1 MNTRHTILGIVI
13 CIAQCGYAQ
22 NNAHQTNFDKFVKQM
37 NKDFDDFRSQINE
50 EYADFV
56 RNPWREFEGCKPV
69 PQPKQLPV
77 PPVVLP
83 KGDELKPIENKPIV
97 IEEIIKP
104 IPVPVQPEPI
114 EPIKEQPVEDANRV
128 SLKLF
133 GTACSV
139 RLDKSTRIKL
149 AACDENAIADGIKQL
164 SQGEYDNLILDC
176 LALRTK
182 MQLCD
187 WAYLQ
192 LLLNV
197 GEAVCGKGTNEAVL
211 LTSYVFM
218 QSGYK
223 MRLAMADGKLF
234 MLYASRHQVYEK
246 PYYTLDGE
254 GFYGV
259 AELPRSLRICQAKFP
274 KEKSLSLLI
283 PKQPKLSEQLS
294 ETRTITS
301 KRYGDVS
308 FTSSINKN
316 LIEFYNTY
324 PASELND
331 NPTTHW
337 TMYANTPMSQNV
349 VQSVYPVLQEKL
361 KGLSQKEAVERLLN
375 LVQTGLV
382 YDFDDKIWG
391 YDRTFFAEE
400 SLFYPYCD
408 CEDRSVLLTRMVRDL
423 LGLKCILVY
432 YPGHLASAVSF
443 PGEEVSGDYIQI
455 GNDRFI
461 ICDAT
466 YVNAPVGCTMPGM
479 DNTKAKVAI
488 LE

>member
-1 MNTRHTILGIVI
+1 MNTKLTIMGIVI
-13 CIAQCGYAQ
+13 CVAQCGYAQ
-22 NNAHQTNFDKFVKQM
+22 NNTLQTSFDQFVKGI
-37 NKDFDDFRSQINE
+37 NEDFDDFRRQINE

-56 RNPWREFEGCKPV
+56 RNTWKEFEGSKPV

-97 IEEIIKP
+97 IDEVIKP

-114 EPIKEQPVEDANRV
+114 KPIEEQPVKDANRI
-128 SLKLF
+128 SFNLF
-133 GTACSV
+133 GTECSV
-139 RLDKSTRIKL
+139 RMDKGTKFKL
-149 AACDENAIADGIKQL
+149 TACDENAIADGIKLL
-164 SQGEYDNLILDC
+164 SKNEYDNIIVDC
-176 LALRTK
+176 MALRTK

-192 LLLNV
+192 LLQNM

-211 LTSYVFM
+211 LTSFVFM

-223 MRLAMADGKLF
+223 MRLAMADGKLL
-234 MLYASRHQVYEK
+234 MLYASRHQIYEK

-254 GFYGV
+254 SFYGL

-274 KEKSLSLLI
+274 KEKSLSLQI
-283 PKQPKLSEQLS
+283 PNQPKFSKQLS
-294 ETRTITS
+294 EARTITS
-301 KRYGDVS
+301 KRYADVS
-308 FTSSINKN
+308 ITSSINKN

-324 PASELND
+324 PASELNN

-382 YDFDDKIWG
+382 YGYDDKIWG

-400 SLFYPYCD
+400 SLFYPFCD

-432 YPGHLASAVSF
+432 YPGHLASAVCF
-443 PGEEVSGDYIQI
+443 TEPDVKGDYIDI
-455 GNDRFI
+455 NGNRYI

-466 YVNAPVGCTMPGM
+466 YINAPVGRTMPDM
-479 DNTKAKVAI
+479 DNTKAKIAI